1 MSNTFLRALD
11 HGGEPSDAEV
21 DAAAIAY
28 AYFPDSDEAPWD
40 AMRAALKA
48 AYALRNKEALRR
60 FEALLDEAQFLL
72 EHYGGDPGF
81 FGFVDAD
88 KSRAIIEEPWLT
100 ESEDLHP
107 SAPWPL
113 LTDTVKGNPE

>member
-1 MSNTFLRALD
+1 MSNPFLRALD

-48 AYALRNKEALRR
+48 AYAPRNKEALRR
-60 FEALLDEAQFLL
+60 FEALLALATAHGRDDACLC
-72 EHYGGDPGF
+72 GD
-81 FGFVDAD
+81 VIT
-88 KSRAIIEEPWLT
+88 IIEAEWPT
-100 ESEDLHP
+100 ESKE
-107 SAPWPL
+107 
-113 LTDTVKGNPE
+113 KPE